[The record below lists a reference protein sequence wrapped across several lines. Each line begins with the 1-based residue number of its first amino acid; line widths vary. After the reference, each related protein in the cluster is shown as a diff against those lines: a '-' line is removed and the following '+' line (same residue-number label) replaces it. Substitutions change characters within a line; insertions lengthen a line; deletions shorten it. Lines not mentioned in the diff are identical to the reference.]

1 VSRPLDSGAVYARDR
16 SFNLALLSA
25 AVAAW
30 IAVVLLVTT
39 VYPDTLL
46 VEGVGAALMGAAVG
60 LTAVPLCW
68 LAAFGIHRRITYHG
82 DWGRAIRRGAG
93 VGGLVALF
101 VLLRE
106 LGAFSLPIA
115 LFVTA
120 MALFVEVSLSVER

>member
-1 VSRPLDSGAVYARDR
+1 VYARDR
-16 SFNLALLSA
+16 SFNLGLLSA
-25 AVAAW
+25 AVASW
-30 IAVVLLVTT
+30 IALVLLVTT

-46 VEGVGAALMGAAVG
+46 VEALGAALIGVAVG
-60 LTAVPLCW
+60 LTAIPLCW
-68 LAAFGIHRRITYHG
+68 LAAFGLHRRIAYHG
-82 DWGRAIRRGAG
+82 DWGRAARRGAG
-93 VGGLVALF
+93 VGALAALF

>member
-1 VSRPLDSGAVYARDR
+1 VYARDR
-16 SFNLALLSA
+16 SFNLGLLSG
-25 AVAAW
+25 AVASW
-30 IAVVLLVTT
+30 IALILLVTT

-46 VEGVGAALMGAAVG
+46 IETVGAALIGVAVG
-60 LTAVPLCW
+60 LTAIPLCW
-68 LAAFGIHRRITYHG
+68 LAAFGLHRRIAYHG
-82 DWGRAIRRGAG
+82 DWGRAARRGAG
-93 VGGLVALF
+93 AGGLVALF

>member
-1 VSRPLDSGAVYARDR
+1 MYARDR
-16 SFNLALLSA
+16 SFNLGLLAA

-30 IAVVLLVTT
+30 IVLVLLITT

-46 VEGVGAALMGAAVG
+46 VQGVGAALIGTAVG
-60 LTAVPLCW
+60 LTAIPLCW
-68 LAAFGIHRRITYHG
+68 LAVFGLHRRIAYHG
-82 DWGRAIRRGAG
+82 DWGRAMRRGAG
-93 VGGLVALF
+93 AGALAALF

-115 LFVTA
+115 LFVVA